1 MGLSDFQVFNEYTY
15 TAATEI
21 VRQQIELFN
30 EATAGAIVLRAANNL
45 GDYTDEAF
53 YALIADLI
61 RRRNAYGN
69 GAVAEKELEML
80 LATTVKVAS
89 GTPPIRIDPV
99 WWSWINRDQE
109 EAGSIYGQQLA
120 AAMLQDMLNTAIT
133 AVAAAMSNV
142 TEIQHTDAAAIADLG
157 DLLTGASKFGDRAQ
171 AIRVWVMHSKVLF
184 DLYGASLANTASLF
198 AFDTINIRQD
208 GFGRRF
214 VVTDS
219 PALVDLVPAPD
230 NYLTLGLTPAAVV
243 VEQNDDFL
251 QNIETSNGFENIR
264 RTIQTE
270 WTYNLGV
277 KGFAW
282 DKTTGG
288 HSPNDAALAS
298 AANWDRVATSHK
310 DLPGVLVRTR

>member
-1 MGLSDFQVFNEYTY
+1 MGLSDFQVFNEFTY

-21 VRQQIELFN
+21 ARQQIDLFN
-30 EATAGAIVLRAANNL
+30 AATGGAIILRAGNNL
-45 GDYTDEAF
+45 GDYTDESF

-61 RRRNAYGN
+61 RRRNVYGN

-89 GTPPIRIDPV
+89 GTPPIRRDPA
-99 WWSWINRDQE
+99 WFTWINREPE
-109 EAGSIYGQQLA
+109 EAGAVYGRQLA
-120 AAMLQDMLNTAIT
+120 VAMLQDMLNTAIT

-142 TEIQHTDAAAIADLG
+142 AEIQHDGDDAVLDLG
-157 DLLTGASKFGDRAQ
+157 DLLSGASKFGDRAQ
-171 AIRVWVMHSKVLF
+171 AITCWVMHSKPLF
-184 DLYGASLANTASLF
+184 DLYGNALANTAALF
-198 AFDTINIRQD
+198 SFDTINIRQD

-219 PALVDLVPAPD
+219 PALVDTVPDPD

-264 RTIQTE
+264 QTIQSE
-270 WTYNLGV
+270 WSYNLGV

-282 DKTTGG
+282 DKSSGG

-298 AANWDRVATSHK
+298 AANWDRVVTSHK
-310 DLPGVLVRTR
+310 DLPGVVVRTR